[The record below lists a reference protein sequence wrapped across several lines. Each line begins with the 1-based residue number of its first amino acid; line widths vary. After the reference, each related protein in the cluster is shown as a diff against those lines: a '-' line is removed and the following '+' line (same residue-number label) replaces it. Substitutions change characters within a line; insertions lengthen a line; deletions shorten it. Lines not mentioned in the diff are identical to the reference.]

1 MSKYNGTFVK
11 EDDNWNL
18 VIDYTYYWDNGDYM
32 QPPEAELTINS
43 VELDGNDITKFYF
56 DSYIDELFDEELM
69 DYAVENKPH
78 Y

>member
-43 VELDGNDITKFYF
+43 VDLDGNDITKFYF
-56 DSYIDELFDEELM
+56 DNYIDELYDEELM

>member
-32 QPPEAELTINS
+32 QPPEAELTIKS
-43 VELDGNDITKFYF
+43 VDLDGNDITKFYF
-56 DSYIDELFDEELM
+56 DNYIDELYDEELM